1 MSKLKRIKPRPYRGK
16 ITNKLRQLLSVTPRR
31 RCVIHNGIKQPKM
44 VAQYAR
50 VKPNPRG
57 YDRWNHAVIRRLQA
71 KRFLTP
77 TGHVKASLR
86 QILANQGV
94 HQMSIL
100 ERKWADC
107 EERLNQVSLSD
118 AEAIEF
124 KKAFNTWHKEGCPDT
139 RETYFWRIKYC
150 GLIELGVEMR
160 YIKPLLDA
168 QQARRA
174 RGLK

>member
-50 VKPNPRG
+50 VKPHPRG

-86 QILANQGV
+86 QILASHGIEQA
-94 HQMSIL
+94 SLL
-100 ERKWADC
+100 ERKWSDY
-107 EERLNQVSLSD
+107 EERLQQVQLPE
-118 AEAIEF
+118 AERVVF
-124 KKAFNTWHKEGCPDT
+124 RKAFSTWYKAGCPET
-139 RETYFWRIKYC
+139 RENYFWRIKYC
-150 GLIELGVEMR
+150 GLIELGVEGR
-160 YIKPLLDA
+160 YLKPLLDA
-168 QQARRA
+168 QRARRA